1 MGTGSSGDR
10 GDNARSAP
18 AAMADLGFPIV
29 GRLNLGTGAPV
40 PGVREARRAQAR
52 LRALLSVSEAVS
64 GEGELDLVLRRIA
77 EAARELVGAEYA
89 ALGVLGTGGEMVAFE
104 YAGIDEQAAERIG
117 RLPSGLGI
125 LGRLIDDPRPLR
137 LENLGEHDA
146 SVGLPAGHPHMRSF
160 LGVPIRIRGRVYGNL
175 YLAEKTE
182 PRGQVGGSFTEQDEQ
197 LLVSLAASAA
207 VVIDNARLLR
217 EARRREIWQEAS
229 WQITQAQREGG
240 DPDAVLSLITERAA
254 ELSGGDVALLM
265 LSESRAGVLRIRSAV
280 GRDTAQMTG
289 RQVPLNGSFVGSAVQ
304 SGRSWLSEDVGA
316 DEREDASST
325 GLPPGLG
332 PCMMV
337 PFADLDSSGSILVAR
352 ERGRAAF
359 TGNDLESL
367 AGFAARGALAR
378 QLDRNRVRA
387 GDCDGSRS
395 ATETPPA

>member
-10 GDNARSAP
+10 GDNARAGA

-29 GRLNLGTGAPV
+29 GRLNLGTGAPA
-40 PGVREARRAQAR
+40 PGLREARRAQAR

-64 GEGELDLVLRRIA
+64 GDGELDLVLRRIA

-104 YAGIDEQAAERIG
+104 YAGIDEQTAERIG

-137 LENLGEHDA
+137 LEDLGEHNA

-182 PRGQVGGSFTEQDEQ
+182 PHGQVGGAFTEQDEQ

-207 VVIDNARLLR
+207 VVIDNARLLQ

-229 WQITQAQREGG
+229 WQIIRAQGEGG

-254 ELSGGDVALLM
+254 ELSGGDAALLV
-265 LSESRAGVLRIRSAV
+265 LSEPSTGVLRIRSAV

-289 RQVPLNGSFVGSAVQ
+289 RQVPLEGSFVGSAVQ
-304 SGRSWLSEDVGA
+304 SGRSWLSEDMGV

-359 TGNDLESL
+359 TGHDLESL
-367 AGFAARGALAR
+367 TGFAARGALAR
-378 QLDRNRVRA
+378 QLDRNRARA
-387 GDCDGSRS
+387 GHCDGSRRV
-395 ATETPPA
+395 TETPLA